1 MRQKSVVPFLSLLS
15 LCSLLA
21 LPPRAQ
27 AQAPPAPTPAA
38 TDPALP
44 ARGKLQIKGDAKEM
58 TVFAVSVDA
67 PELLTAIADRAGIKL
82 VVDDSVS
89 RKITISVEKRPAA
102 AILDA
107 IVSAYG
113 LSRAEVEGITMIAE
127 GIPRSPSSYLLSDI
141 VSIPTRYV
149 AAANARSLLPVFL
162 QDYVR
167 VNAEQNA
174 VVLSAPTEVLTKF
187 RGDIEQFD
195 TPAAQILVDLLLVEL
210 TDTSADAL
218 GLGTTLI
225 NAKEGAAIDPV
236 AGTINYKAVT
246 TLTDQFSANLKAL
259 IESGKARVR
268 ANPRIA
274 TVSGRPASIFVG
286 RQRYISQ
293 PISSGEYGSSN
304 FIDAGVRL
312 NITPFTGGQGKV
324 LIRATTEVSTL
335 SAPDPITNL
344 PEKST
349 RKAETE
355 VRIGDG
361 QTLIVG
367 GLTQTET
374 RDVRTK
380 VPLLGNLPILGP
392 LLFQSKDVRSSR
404 TELLLFI
411 TPRILSS
418 TGHLPEEE
426 EKKLKDKFLAPE
438 KPAKPAKTD
447 K

>member
-1 MRQKSVVPFLSLLS
+1 MRFRCWVAVASLLFAS
-15 LCSLLA
+15 PLL
-21 LPPRAQ
+21 
-27 AQAPPAPTPAA
+27 AQAPPAPPSAA
-38 TDPALP
+38 DPVLP
-44 ARGKLQIKGDAKEM
+44 SRGKFQLTGDAKEM
-58 TVFAVSVDA
+58 SVFAVSVDA
-67 PELLTAIADRAGIKL
+67 PELLTAIADKAGIKL

-89 RKITISVEKRPAA
+89 RKVTINVEKRPADK
-102 AILDA
+102 IIEA

-113 LSRAEVEGITMIAE
+113 LSKADVDGITMIAE
-127 GIPRSPSSYLLSDI
+127 GIPRTPSSYLLSDI
-141 VSIPTRYV
+141 ASIPTKYV

-174 VVLSAPTEVLTKF
+174 VVLSAPTDVLNKF
-187 RGDIEQFD
+187 RQDIDQFD

-210 TDTSADAL
+210 TDTDASAL
-218 GLGTTLI
+218 GLSGSWI
-225 NAKEGAAIDPV
+225 NAKEGATVDPV
-236 AGTINYKAVT
+236 AGTVNYKAVA
-246 TLTDQFSANLKAL
+246 TLTDQFSGTLRAL
-259 IESGKARVR
+259 IEKGKARVR
-268 ANPRIA
+268 ANPRVA

-286 RQRYISQ
+286 RQKYISQ
-293 PISSGEYGSSN
+293 PISSSEFGTSN

-312 NITPFTGGQGKV
+312 NITPFTGGEGKV

-335 SAPDPITNL
+335 SAPDPVTNL

-361 QTLIVG
+361 QTLIIG

-380 VPLLGNLPILGP
+380 VPLLGDLPIIGP
-392 LLFQSKDVRSSR
+392 SLFQSRDTRSSK

-411 TPRILSS
+411 TPRILTS
-418 TGHLPEEE
+418 TGHLPDDE
-426 EKKLKDKFLAPE
+426 EKKLKEKFLQGGD
-438 KPAKPAKTD
+438 KAKQ
-447 K
+447 